1 MVRSHNKQVLF
12 AVLHRESLPL
22 HKFLYIDRPHALKQ
36 SQAQDLNMSLLGIFK
51 IPEDDLAMVPD
62 KC

>member
-1 MVRSHNKQVLF
+1 MQ
-12 AVLHRESLPL
+12 PL
-22 HKFLYIDRPHALKQ
+22 KTFPWHKFLCIDRPHALKQ
-36 SQAQDLNMSLLGIFK
+36 SQAQDLNMSLFGIFK